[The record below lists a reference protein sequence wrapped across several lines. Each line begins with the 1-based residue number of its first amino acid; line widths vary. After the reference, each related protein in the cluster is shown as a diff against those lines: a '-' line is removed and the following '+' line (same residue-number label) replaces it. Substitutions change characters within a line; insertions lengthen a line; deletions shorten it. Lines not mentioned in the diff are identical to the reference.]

1 MVARHSL
8 GRILEGFS
16 VDGTVVILWSLLKLG
31 IGMMDAPVCHLEWTG
46 EPTEFGS
53 LEKSSVTYSGDS

>member
-1 MVARHSL
+1 M
-8 GRILEGFS
+8 
-16 VDGTVVILWSLLKLG
+16 DGTVVILWSLLKLG

-53 LEKSSVTYSGDS
+53 LEKFSVTYSGDS